1 MADKVVLVSTARTEF
16 GKGPARRDRAAGL
29 IPAVIY
35 GHGAEPLHV
44 NLPGHEAMIALRVQN
59 ALITIDLEGEE
70 HLALAKDVQRDPV
83 RQIIEHVDLLT
94 VRRGEKV
101 QVDVSIV
108 LEGEV
113 DPSAAMNL
121 DSPTVTIE
129 AEATHLPEGITVDI
143 EGRQIGEHV
152 YASDLVLPRG
162 VELLT
167 DPETLIVNISA
178 PVEQDLGEEPEAEEG
193 AEGAEEGAE
202 GEESS
207 EESSDEN

>member
-1 MADKVVLVSTARTEF
+1 M
-16 GKGPARRDRAAGL
+16 
-29 IPAVIY
+29 
-35 GHGAEPLHV
+35 
-44 NLPGHEAMIALRVQN
+44 
-59 ALITIDLEGEE
+59 
-70 HLALAKDVQRDPV
+70 
-83 RQIIEHVDLLT
+83 DLLT

-193 AEGAEEGAE
+193 AEGEDGAEGAEEGAE